1 MSDRDPILNALKLRF
16 ERLVLFIV
24 LSALISLAIWTWVL
38 LGWFDFRFTS
48 AWKLTK
54 EAYLTIE
61 EGESIVLIFRA
72 CGVIGVLITSI
83 TFLVAAL
90 WWRKS
95 GDVHRRGAQFIDARD
110 GRS

>member
-1 MSDRDPILNALKLRF
+1 MSSHDPILNAIKVRF

-24 LSALISLAIWTWVL
+24 LSALISLALWTWVL
-38 LGWFDFRFTS
+38 LGWFDFGFAS

-54 EAYLTIE
+54 EAYFTVE
-61 EGESIVLIFRA
+61 EGRSIVLIFRA
-72 CGVIGVLITSI
+72 CGVIGTLTSLVI
-83 TFLVAAL
+83 FLVAAL